1 MASMDS
7 TIANPPEPVSQ
18 FKSAAL
24 KGNPFRADIS
34 WQLLAIEAVA
44 ALAVGI
50 YALMDDASAHR
61 NVITL
66 IGIYL
71 LVDGLSCAYGEVS
84 SSEPVSMR
92 DKFRLIRG
100 GIGMSMGT
108 IVVLERLF
116 GFMDLNATR
125 IVIGLGLI
133 GIGLVTVFGAI
144 AGREESQLRLGGI
157 GIALLLAL
165 WGIVVLYQANNGSD
179 SMTLFGWVAIVV
191 GIGLAGLALLRWRR
205 TTSTGASQAPTG
217 S

>member
-1 MASMDS
+1 MASMDP
-7 TIANPPEPVSQ
+7 TMARPTEPASPL
-18 FKSAAL
+18 KSAAL

-44 ALAVGI
+44 AIAVGI
-50 YALMDDASAHR
+50 YALMDDESAHR
-61 NVITL
+61 NVITV

-71 LVDGLSCAYGEVS
+71 LVDGLSCAFGEVT

-116 GFMDLNATR
+116 GFMELNATR
-125 IVIGLGLI
+125 VVIGLGLL

-165 WGIVVLYQANNGSD
+165 WGIVVLYQANNDSD
-179 SMTLFGWVAIVV
+179 SMSLFGWVAIIV
-191 GIGLAGLALLRWRR
+191 GVGLAGLALLRWRR
-205 TTSTGASQAPTG
+205 TSGAGASRAHAGT
-217 S
+217 